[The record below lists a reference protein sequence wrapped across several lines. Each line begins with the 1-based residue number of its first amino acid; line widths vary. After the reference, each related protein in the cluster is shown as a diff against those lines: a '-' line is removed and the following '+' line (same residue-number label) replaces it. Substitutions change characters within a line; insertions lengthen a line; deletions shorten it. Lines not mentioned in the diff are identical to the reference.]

1 MVSVSADART
11 AVTEL
16 PDQPEPATATGIP
29 RVGRRIR
36 ISPFWAH
43 LLEMFVA
50 MWIGMAL
57 GTPALRA
64 ALGLPTS
71 AEQAYELYPWQSVLL
86 MGVSMTVPMVAWMLL
101 RGHGRRNAAEM
112 AAAMLVPGV
121 PFVLLCS
128 VHVLA
133 GRPAAGIYM
142 ALSIPAMLGLMWY
155 RRVEYSMHMPP
166 PWRRQASAER
176 HGALH

>member
-1 MVSVSADART
+1 MVSVSASARSEATQLPHQPDLPTDT
-11 AVTEL
+11 AS
-16 PDQPEPATATGIP
+16 PA
-29 RVGRRIR
+29 RVRRRTR
-36 ISPFWAH
+36 ISPLWAH
-43 LLEMFVA
+43 LVEMLVA
-50 MWIGMAL
+50 MWAGMAF
-57 GTPALRA
+57 GAPAFRGV
-64 ALGLPTS
+64 LGLPTS
-71 AEQAYELYPWQSVLL
+71 AKEAYELYPWQSVLS

-101 RGHGRRNAAEM
+101 RGHGRRNTAEM
-112 AAAMLVPGV
+112 AAAMLVPGI

-166 PWRRQASAER
+166 PWRRHA
-176 HGALH
+176 